1 MVRGQK
7 QCYNMRFTAIITLL
21 LALAACK
28 NAPKESAGS
37 PAVPSAADTAAA
49 VEAVSAFYDWYLT
62 TGVHELSANNMVL
75 YYAKDGFYALDEAI
89 LDKKMDIFARSGKV
103 SAQFIERERRLWKA
117 CAAEWATTP
126 EGDKPP
132 CYDADPY
139 LCSQDT
145 PIEYYQEP
153 ATVLSLEADKATL
166 RIPRGEYE
174 PLDISLVKDKGQ
186 WLVSKVHCDMGIVF
200 ND

>member
-1 MVRGQK
+1 
-7 QCYNMRFTAIITLL
+7 MRLSVLLFIL
-21 LALAACK
+21 LAVAACK
-28 NAPKESAGS
+28 NAPKE
-37 PAVPSAADTAAA
+37 TAAA
-49 VEAVSAFYDWYLT
+49 VNTATAADSAALVGAVSEFYNWYIT

-75 YYAKDGFYALDEAI
+75 YYPKDGFYALDESI

-103 SAQFIERERRLWKA
+103 ASQFIERERRLWKA

-126 EGDKPP
+126 AGDKPP
-132 CYDADPY
+132 CYDSDPY

-153 ATVLSLEADKATL
+153 ASILRIDGEQATL

-174 PLDISLVKDKGQ
+174 PLDISLVKENGQ
-186 WLVSKVHCDMGIVF
+186 WLVSKIHCDMGITF

>member
-1 MVRGQK
+1 
-7 QCYNMRFTAIITLL
+7 MRLYVLLFIL
-21 LALAACK
+21 LAFAACK
-28 NAPKESAGS
+28 NAPKETAGS
-37 PAVPSAADTAAA
+37 VHATTAVDSAAL
-49 VEAVSAFYDWYLT
+49 VGAVSEFYNWYIT
-62 TGVHELSANNMVL
+62 TGVHELGANNMVL
-75 YYAKDGFYALDEAI
+75 YYAKDGFYALDDAI

-103 SAQFIERERRLWKA
+103 SKQFIERERRLWKA

-126 EGDKPP
+126 AGDKPP

-153 ATVLSLEADKATL
+153 ASILRIEGEQATL

-174 PLDISLVKDKGQ
+174 PLDISLVKENGQ
-186 WLVSKVHCDMGIVF
+186 WLVSKVHCDMGIPF
-200 ND
+200 NE